1 MKFGRQG
8 ISKLEC
14 TMRDNRR
21 FAMYKPQNGLGLKK
35 NCFFTKLKIT
45 FISRDVI
52 SQKTF
57 LV

>member
-14 TMRDNRR
+14 TIRDNRR

-35 NCFFTKLKIT
+35 IT
-45 FISRDVI
+45 FS
-52 SQKTF
+52 
-57 LV
+57 LN